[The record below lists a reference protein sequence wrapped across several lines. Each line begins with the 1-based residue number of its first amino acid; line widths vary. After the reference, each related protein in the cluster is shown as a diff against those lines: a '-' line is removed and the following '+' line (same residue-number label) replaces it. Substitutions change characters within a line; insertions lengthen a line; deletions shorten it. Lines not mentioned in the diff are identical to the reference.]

1 MKPEE
6 IAKTVARGS
15 VEARLKLYF
24 EYLAA
29 YNLSSGEEEI
39 LEPAQLQ
46 RIEANYKKH
55 SGRSEV
61 MELAAYF
68 KAFTMLKDRL
78 ALYEAQLQYIL
89 IKAERGYSE
98 LYEATNR
105 AILIEEVIKTAND
118 PQQRREELL
127 ATHGRDLVLNSAG
140 TLTPNYN
147 YFIESITA
155 PGKEAIEIANDAA
168 DLIAL
173 LQRVLKT
180 ELKVERLASY
190 VVTTKERIIKALE
203 QIDRRVEEAIYTIR
217 NREQYNREQ
226 EESLEVM
233 RRENSILYKNA
244 LEALLN
250 FDAIE
255 VTPEEVK
262 QFKSLGQ

>member
-1 MKPEE
+1 MKPED

-24 EYLAA
+24 DYLAA
-29 YNLSSGEEEI
+29 YNLSSGGEEI

-89 IKAERGYSE
+89 EKTIQGCKDLE
-98 LYEATNR
+98 EAVNR
-105 AILIEEVIKTAND
+105 AILIEELINLAPN
-118 PQQRREELL
+118 PQQHREKLL
-127 ATHGRDLVLNSAG
+127 AKYGRDLVLNAEG
-140 TLTPNYN
+140 TVTPNYD
-147 YFIESITA
+147 YLLIRITE
-155 PGKEAIEIANDAA
+155 PGKDAIEIANDAA

-180 ELKVERLASY
+180 ELKVERLATY
-190 VVTTKERIIKALE
+190 VVTKKEK
-203 QIDRRVEEAIYTIR
+203 IR
-217 NREQYNREQ
+217 SSVFHINQQ
-226 EESLEVM
+226 V
-233 RRENSILYKNA
+233 
-244 LEALLN
+244 LEALRTIHQREKDNREIVERLEVLGLETEIQYN
-250 FDAIE
+250 EAIDTLVNYEAIE

-262 QFKSLGQ
+262 QFKSLGK